1 MRSARKHIGW
11 YTDGLP
17 DSESFRDDLNRLTDA
32 DAQLAA
38 VRLYFARLADSHDAL
53 PLPPYPAADNNT
65 LHSETR
71 NERTTTMK
79 RPKLNGH
86 AAIAEVVGNSL
97 NEYHG
102 KLDGEPADN
111 LYELVIGS
119 VEKTLISDVL
129 TRTKGNQSEAA
140 GMLGIN
146 RNTLRAKLDKHKIKP
161 YQA

>member
-1 MRSARKHIGW
+1 
-11 YTDGLP
+11 
-17 DSESFRDDLNRLTDA
+17 
-32 DAQLAA
+32 
-38 VRLYFARLADSHDAL
+38 
-53 PLPPYPAADNNT
+53 
-65 LHSETR
+65 
-71 NERTTTMK
+71 MK

-86 AAIAEVVGNSL
+86 AAIAEAVGNSL
-97 NEYHG
+97 NEYLE

-146 RNTLRAKLDKHKIKP
+146 RNTLRAKLDKHKIKLP
-161 YQA
+161 QN